1 MPLYLVDN
9 YDGWVSRE
17 VIDMFVKFSKICFE
31 RYEDLVKYW
40 LTFNEIDSVFRHPF
54 TTVGNLK
61 GGLKNPN
68 LEATPW
74 GWQIDPTGLRILCNR
89 MSDRYHKP
97 LFILENGIGMIE
109 TLNEENT
116 VHDDYRIEY
125 LKEHLRA
132 LKLAIND
139 GCDIIG
145 YTWWGPMDVVSS
157 GTSEMSKRYG
167 FVYVDQDD
175 EGNGS
180 HKRYKKDSFN
190 YYKHII
196 ETDGDEL

>member
-1 MPLYLVDN
+1 M
-9 YDGWVSRE
+9 YD
-17 VIDMFVKFSKICFE
+17 C
-31 RYEDLVKYW
+31 
-40 LTFNEIDSVFRHPF
+40 
-54 TTVGNLK
+54 
-61 GGLKNPN
+61 
-68 LEATPW
+68 
-74 GWQIDPTGLRILCNR
+74 
-89 MSDRYHKP
+89 YHEP

-116 VHDDYRIEY
+116 VHDDYHIAY

-132 LKLAIND
+132 LKMAIND
-139 GCDIIG
+139 GCDIRG
-145 YTWWGPMDVVSS
+145 YTWWGPIDVVSS

-175 EGNGS
+175 ECKGP
-180 HKRYKKDSFN
+180 HKRYQKDSYY